1 MKHLIIILAMLTMTA
16 SGQSKAIK
24 ISDAALER
32 TNHYVTY
39 NGAWVKLDY
48 PNGDVADHYGVCT
61 DVVIRTYR
69 NALGV
74 DFQKLIHEDMVS
86 NFSAYPKRR
95 NKTKT
100 DRNIDHRRTEN
111 QECFLKRHGAALSVT
126 DNPDDYLPGD
136 LVYYGD
142 IAAGHVG
149 VVVDRKYDGVP
160 MIVHNIGGGPQLD
173 DFLFSS
179 KITGHYRYLP

>member
-1 MKHLIIILAMLTMTA
+1 MKHLIIILAMLTTTA
-16 SGQSKAIK
+16 FGQSKAIK
-24 ISDAALER
+24 ISNAALER
-32 TNHYVTY
+32 TEHNVTY

-48 PNGDVADHYGVCT
+48 PNGDVADYYGVCT

-74 DFQKLIHEDMVS
+74 DFQKLIHEDMVA

-111 QECFLKRHGAALSVT
+111 QECFLKRHGAAVAVT

-149 VVVDRKYDGVP
+149 IVVDVKYDGVP
-160 MIVHNIGGGPQLD
+160 MIVHNIGGGPRLD

-179 KITGHYRYLP
+179 RITGHYRYLP